1 MITTFFFRQIYRDS
15 DNRMFGFQRE
25 SNMFETS
32 VVYKN
37 RPIIEIPPEL
47 KLPEP
52 PQTRAEARDQNKRR
66 YLPGERL
73 QIKLNKQLKKDKVKT
88 TSLTETSRVNID
100 EDDIDRISKSLGRV
114 MSSLV

>member
-1 MITTFFFRQIYRDS
+1 
-15 DNRMFGFQRE
+15 MFGFHRE

-37 RPIIEIPPEL
+37 KPIIEIPPEL

-52 PQTRAEARDQNKRR
+52 PQTRAQARDQNKRR

-73 QIKLNKQLKKDKVKT
+73 QIKLNKQLKHDKTKT
-88 TSLTETSRVNID
+88 ATVALQ
-100 EDDIDRISKSLGRV
+100 EDDIDKISKSLGRV
-114 MSSLV
+114 MSLLW

>member
-1 MITTFFFRQIYRDS
+1 MYPFFFPGEYIQSTREK
-15 DNRMFGFQRE
+15 MFGFHRE

-47 KLPEP
+47 KAPEPP

-73 QIKLNKQLKKDKVKT
+73 QIKLNKQLKHDKAKT
-88 TSLTETSRVNID
+88 ATVALQ

-114 MSSLV
+114 MSSLL

>member
-1 MITTFFFRQIYRDS
+1 
-15 DNRMFGFQRE
+15 MFGFHRE

-47 KLPEP
+47 KAPEPP

-73 QIKLNKQLKKDKVKT
+73 QIKLNKQLKHDKAKT
-88 TSLTETSRVNID
+88 TNPQSVLKD
-100 EDDIDRISKSLGRV
+100 LQEDDIDKISKSLGRV
-114 MSSLV
+114 MSSLL

>member
-1 MITTFFFRQIYRDS
+1 
-15 DNRMFGFQRE
+15 MFGFHRE

-37 RPIIEIPPEL
+37 KPLIEMPPEL
-47 KLPEP
+47 KAPEPP

-73 QIKLNKQLKKDKVKT
+73 QIKLNKVIEYSKEVLIENQSIVFLHYEGKNLYLNLFNKRFT
-88 TSLTETSRVNID
+88 CNA
-100 EDDIDRISKSLGRV
+100 DRCPVLCEYQ
-114 MSSLV
+114 